1 MNARKVKGRKHRAD
15 SAQIVALVQ
24 AAVPQLVRTTPD
36 GEHEVW
42 QCGPAMVVVPVI
54 PADAP
59 KELRQALTAHRRAAT
74 TARCPHCRVKAG
86 VTLSG
91 AWEVRHAAV
100 CPGHPDQLVKLG
112 ERLGVEIVQR
122 A

>member
-1 MNARKVKGRKHRAD
+1 MSRKTKQRKHRAD

-24 AAVPQLVRTTPD
+24 AAVPQLLRTTPD

-42 QCGPAMVVVPVI
+42 QCGPAVVVVPVV
-54 PADAP
+54 PDDAP
-59 KELRQALTAHRRAAT
+59 VELRQALTAHRRAAT

-91 AWEVRHAAV
+91 VWEVRHVAA
-100 CPGHPDQLVKLG
+100 CPGDPEQLVKLG
-112 ERLGVEIVQR
+112 ERLGVEIARRV
-122 A
+122 